1 MYGDLSRI
9 FPTFVCN
16 ENNHCKMETTKD
28 INRIKVVLVEK
39 KRTNKWLAE
48 QLGKDP
54 ATVSKWCTNTAQPS
68 LETLLEIARVLEVD
82 VKDLLHST
90 REGIQYI
97 KIQQQRPYKPD
108 TPHQR
113 DRGTDRPRA
122 QCLARTVA
130 RKQKLW
136 PRMGG
141 QARSGGRANA
151 RRTTRIAGSAGA
163 CHHQRC
169 PRCAQ
174 SYSH

>member
-16 ENNHCKMETTKD
+16 DNNHL
-28 INRIKVVLVEK
+28 KVVLVEK

-68 LETLLEIARVLEVD
+68 LETLLEIAKVLEVD

-97 KIQQQRPYKPD
+97 KIQQP
-108 TPHQR
+108 
-113 DRGTDRPRA
+113 
-122 QCLARTVA
+122 
-130 RKQKLW
+130 
-136 PRMGG
+136 
-141 QARSGGRANA
+141 
-151 RRTTRIAGSAGA
+151 
-163 CHHQRC
+163 
-169 PRCAQ
+169 
-174 SYSH
+174 

>member
-97 KIQQQRPYKPD
+97 KIQQP
-108 TPHQR
+108 
-113 DRGTDRPRA
+113 
-122 QCLARTVA
+122 
-130 RKQKLW
+130 
-136 PRMGG
+136 
-141 QARSGGRANA
+141 
-151 RRTTRIAGSAGA
+151 
-163 CHHQRC
+163 
-169 PRCAQ
+169 
-174 SYSH
+174 